1 MICFVPFET
10 DNKYMLQLHLQG
22 KQKEFWETVNKNG
35 YFGNGSYA
43 YDLVE
48 LLLGKYN
55 KRYDENILYVCQG

>member
-1 MICFVPFET
+1 
-10 DNKYMLQLHLQG
+10 MLQLHLQG

-55 KRYDENILYVCQG
+55 KRYDENIL